1 MKISALTVKKHFFP
15 GCPFQRRRSKGRRPA
30 PVEMGHL
37 LGARAWVAEPSPGTA
52 TWEEVASGLAR
63 AAGKAEGQEG
73 SLGGGGAGAQPASS
87 GLPRCPGRRLE
98 QRGRQVR
105 APF

>member
-1 MKISALTVKKHFFP
+1 
-15 GCPFQRRRSKGRRPA
+15 
-30 PVEMGHL
+30 MGHL

-73 SLGGGGAGAQPASS
+73 SLGGGGAGAQPAGS

-98 QRGRQVR
+98 RR
-105 APF
+105 AVLRSSGCDGDDWGAARWSLVEDVLKTFTRF